1 MLKDKLR
8 LKEFTLGSWLMSGS
22 PVIADVMATA
32 GLEWLVIDHEHTCTD
47 FHQIDNLISRIQ
59 KNKIE
64 ALVRVAKNDE
74 VFIKKAL
81 DAGANGVVIPM
92 VKSLEDAKRAIDYC
106 YYPPFGKRGVGLFT
120 AQGYGYEFEKYVQN
134 HRHQTTV
141 IFQIEHVD
149 ALRDIDSMTKLEGV
163 DGFIIGPYDFSASMG
178 KPGKFDDPE
187 ISQALSTVEREV
199 IKSGKSLGYHI
210 VQPDTHLLAQK
221 KSQGYSFFA
230 FSIDYL
236 LLGNSLREKLNLI
249 KEGL

>member
-47 FHQIDNLISRIQ
+47 FHQIENLISRIQ

-74 VFIKKAL
+74 VFIKKSL
-81 DAGANGVVIPM
+81 DAGANGVIIPM
-92 VKSLEDAKRAIDYC
+92 IKTLNEARTALDYC

-120 AQGYGYEFEKYVQN
+120 AQGYGYDFESYVTN
-134 HRHQTTV
+134 HRSQTTV
-141 IFQIEHVD
+141 ILQIEHVD
-149 ALRDIDSMTKLEGV
+149 ALKDIDAITQLEGV

-187 ISQALSTVEREV
+187 VTAALRAIEDKILAS
-199 IKSGKSLGYHI
+199 KKPLGFHL
-210 VQPDTHLLAQK
+210 VQPDVHQLLAK
-221 KSQGYSFFA
+221 KNAGYRFFA
-230 FSIDYL
+230 FSIDFV
-236 LLGNSLREKLNLI
+236 LLGNSLREKINLI
-249 KEGL
+249 KEDL